1 MLLNSKAR
9 RAACSRALAVDSIVM
24 TVSITL
30 FETAIGTCGIAWG
43 DVGLVGLQLPEGSP
57 AATRRRLQRRFPQAV
72 VAPGPPPD
80 AQLAI
85 ERVTALLRGDPADL
99 TLVEVDWRHLPEFDR
114 RVYEI
119 TRAIPPGRTLTYGE
133 IAARLSTPGAARDV
147 GQALG
152 RNPFPLVIPC
162 HRVVAAGGKL
172 GGFSATGG
180 ARTKLRLLEIEG
192 AIESTPDLFENLP
205 DGGPAE
211 RRTQAPEAANSG
223 RSAR

>member
-1 MLLNSKAR
+1 
-9 RAACSRALAVDSIVM
+9 M
-24 TVSITL
+24 TVSIAL

-43 DVGLVGLQLPEGSP
+43 DRGLVGLRLPEENP
-57 AATRRRLQRRFPQAV
+57 IATRRRLQRHFPQAV
-72 VAPGPPPD
+72 ETRAPPPD
-80 AQLAI
+80 VRLAI
-85 ERVTALLRGDPADL
+85 ERVTALLRGEPADL
-99 TLVEVDWRHLPEFDR
+99 THIEVDWRRVPEFHR
-114 RVYEI
+114 KVYEI
-119 TRAIPPGRTLTYGE
+119 TRTIAPGGTLTYGE
-133 IAARLSTPGAARDV
+133 IAARLGTPGAAREV

-192 AIESTPDLFENLP
+192 AVVRTPDLFENLP
-205 DGGPAE
+205 AREPAG
-211 RRTQAPEAANSG
+211 RRPQTPEAANSG

>member
-1 MLLNSKAR
+1 
-9 RAACSRALAVDSIVM
+9 M

-30 FETAIGTCGIAWG
+30 FDTAIGTCGIAWG
-43 DVGLVGLQLPEGSP
+43 DRGLVGLQLPEENP
-57 AATRRRLQRRFPQAV
+57 IATRRRLQRHLPQAV
-72 VAPGPPPD
+72 EGPVPPPD
-80 AQLAI
+80 VRLAI
-85 ERVTALLRGDPADL
+85 ERVTALLRGEPADL
-99 TLVEVDWRHLPEFDR
+99 THIEVDWRCVPEFHR
-114 RVYEI
+114 KVYEI
-119 TRAIPPGRTLTYGE
+119 TRTIAPGRTLTYGE
-133 IAARLSTPGAARDV
+133 IAARLGMPGAAREV

-192 AIESTPDLFENLP
+192 AVVRTPDLFENLP
-205 DGGPAE
+205 AGEPAGC
-211 RRTQAPEAANSG
+211 RPQTPEAANSG